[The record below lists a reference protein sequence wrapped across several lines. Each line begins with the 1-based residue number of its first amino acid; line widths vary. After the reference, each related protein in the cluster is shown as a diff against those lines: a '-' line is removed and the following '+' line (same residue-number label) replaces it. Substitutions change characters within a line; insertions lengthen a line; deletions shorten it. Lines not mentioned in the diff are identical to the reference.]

1 MNGNMTGK
9 MLATNDVN
17 GSYQTSWEQPQK
29 AAPLVFSVIFSC
41 RVVHVSSRL
50 EKRSELNAELLES
63 IGKGEASHPEMA
75 EDFYLDKAS
84 VEG

>member
-1 MNGNMTGK
+1 M
-9 MLATNDVN
+9 
-17 GSYQTSWEQPQK
+17 
-29 AAPLVFSVIFSC
+29 IFSC